1 MRQATVGRNAGEA
14 ATAAMAA
21 TGLTSGVFTDVMIRG
36 RPRLASADRQPVVAA
51 PWMRWVLAAAGVYN
65 LAWGA
70 LAILAPQWS
79 FRAVGMEVPNY
90 PELWQCIGMIVGV
103 YGIGY
108 LCAATDPLRHWPVV
122 LVGLLGKVLGPI
134 GFAGALLSGRF
145 PLAFGWNILTN
156 DLAWWVPFALILL
169 AAWRAAASAGDRAVA
184 PSVAGADA

>member
-1 MRQATVGRNAGEA
+1 
-14 ATAAMAA
+14 MAA
-21 TGLTSGVFTDVMIRG
+21 SGLTSGVFTDMMIRS
-36 RPRLASADRQPVVAA
+36 RPRPASADRQPVVAA

-70 LAILAPQWS
+70 LAILAPEWS

-156 DLAWWVPFALILL
+156 DLVWWVPFTLILV
-169 AAWRAAASAGDRAVA
+169 AAWRAAASADDRAVA